1 MLNDK
6 LKNYNIILASSSP
19 RRQQF
24 LRDLGLQFTV
34 QTIDIEEVYPKYLH
48 GNEITS
54 FLAELKANAFEDEM
68 NEKDILITADTI
80 VRFSGKILGKP
91 KDAID
96 AKNMLKEL
104 SGQHHEVITS
114 ICIKTTKA
122 SKIINDTTIVYFEKL
137 SDEDIDYYIDSFKP
151 FDKAG
156 SYGIQ
161 EWIGFIGVRK
171 IEGNYTTVMGFP
183 VHKFYKEMMKI

>member
-24 LRDLGLQFTV
+24 LRDLGLVFTV

-91 KDAID
+91 KDETD

-114 ICIKTTKA
+114 ICIKTTKT

-137 SDEDIDYYIDSFKP
+137 SDEEIDYYIDSFKP

-161 EWIGFIGVRK
+161 EWIGFIGVKK

-183 VHKFYKEMMKI
+183 VHKFYKEMMKF

>member
-96 AKNMLKEL
+96 AKNMLTEL

-114 ICIKTTKA
+114 ICIKTTKT
-122 SKIINDTTIVYFEKL
+122 SKIINDTTIVFFEKL

-183 VHKFYKEMMKI
+183 VHKFYKEMMKF

>member
-114 ICIKTTKA
+114 ICIKTTKT

-161 EWIGFIGVRK
+161 EWIGFIGVKK

-183 VHKFYKEMMKI
+183 VHKFYKEMMKF